1 MSNTPANVVQVEV
14 RSVYGNELIYP
25 ANFEAE
31 RFAAIAGTKT
41 LTNVQLAY
49 AEQLGFL
56 VVTVPDVATERA
68 ALAA

>member
-1 MSNTPANVVQVEV
+1 MTQIVEVEV

-41 LTNVQLAY
+41 LNRTDLMNIKA
-49 AEQLGFL
+49 LGF
-56 VVTVPDVATERA
+56 VVEEVSIKK
-68 ALAA
+68 LAA